1 MADASF
7 ISCGFSTGY
16 GAAWKEAKVE
26 KGSSIAV
33 QGLGPVGLGVLVGA
47 RIQGATRIIG
57 IDIIERKRELGKA
70 FGMTDFIN
78 PSESDKTISQLVKEL
93 TEGEGVDYS
102 FECTGYMN
110 LINEALQATK
120 AGKGMLTVV
129 GAGKNAP
136 VQIDFM
142 TLIAGR
148 TMKGS
153 IFGGIKVQSGI
164 PVIVEKCINKASSIW

>member
-1 MADASF
+1 M
-7 ISCGFSTGY
+7 
-16 GAAWKEAKVE
+16 
-26 KGSSIAV
+26 
-33 QGLGPVGLGVLVGA
+33 PVGA

-120 AGKGMLTVV
+120 AVCL
-129 GAGKNAP
+129 
-136 VQIDFM
+136 
-142 TLIAGR
+142 
-148 TMKGS
+148 
-153 IFGGIKVQSGI
+153 
-164 PVIVEKCINKASSIW
+164 